1 LHIERLNRPVLALDD
16 AHPAKRF
23 LTEFIECR
31 ANCVGRELG
40 SDEDMP
46 IDQAWTSSL
55 DSKVWTF
62 SSFAYRI
69 LAFDIELDGFL
80 ESAPYLTASET
91 GAARELPI
99 YRSLMHE
106 CAEAARQS
114 DNSEILELTDH
125 VLEMLGL
132 WDQYLSFRKDMIS
145 RAHD

>member
-1 LHIERLNRPVLALDD
+1 MLALDD
-16 AHPAKRF
+16 AHPAKTF

-55 DSKVWTF
+55 DNKVWTF
-62 SSFAYRI
+62 SSFAYRF
-69 LAFDIELDGFL
+69 LSFDIELDGFL
-80 ESAPYLTASET
+80 ESASYVTASET

-106 CAEAARQS
+106 CAQAARKS
-114 DNSEILELTDH
+114 GNNEILELTDD
-125 VLEMLGL
+125 VLKMLNL
-132 WDQYLSFRKDMIS
+132 WEAYLNFRRDAS
-145 RAHD
+145 SQSHRGR